1 MRSARHNRNKRNRKR
16 AKRFNSL
23 SQCVGSG
30 LSCNTLFDGLNLLDG
45 RTFFYSEEVKVNVS
59 LFNRNNLLFKEYCG
73 STFSLVDNYEG
84 AIHYLSDGQVA
95 FIKVPRKICLRS
107 VQKFGPADAE
117 VLAQSMLGRKR
128 TERGAA
134 MSHTFDNGHM
144 VQRGAVGIRLSPQ
157 FRSNEV
163 LQKRFNHMLKRIDR
177 ACEGFFPRQLISKF
191 CHLRDKL
198 CPFPTL
204 MKKGFSCSVS
214 VAVDH
219 ISAVHVDKDF
229 FFSYL
234 TARSKFQEYID
245 WNSSFYAPAAYH
257 FIFPTIGY
265 SVSIRPGDIL
275 IFNPTI
281 PHCCSHKHGCYIE
294 TPVYLASFYV
304 KTGHVGGNNNSLPL
318 TEEQM
323 KILNNT

>member
-1 MRSARHNRNKRNRKR
+1 MTTSLSTKVGAKFLASSSSLISVKTRSAQRSHNKRNHKR
-16 AKRFNSL
+16 AERFNAL
-23 SQCVGSG
+23 LQCIGRG
-30 LSCNTLFDGLNLLDG
+30 LSCNLFGGVNLLDG
-45 RTFFYSEEVKVNVS
+45 RTVFYSEEVKLNVS
-59 LFNRNNLLFKEYCG
+59 LLDRNNLLFKEYCG

-177 ACEGFFPRQLISKF
+177 ACEGFFP
-191 CHLRDKL
+191 
-198 CPFPTL
+198 
-204 MKKGFSCSVS
+204 
-214 VAVDH
+214 
-219 ISAVHVDKDF
+219 
-229 FFSYL
+229 
-234 TARSKFQEYID
+234 
-245 WNSSFYAPAAYH
+245 
-257 FIFPTIGY
+257 
-265 SVSIRPGDIL
+265 
-275 IFNPTI
+275 
-281 PHCCSHKHGCYIE
+281 
-294 TPVYLASFYV
+294 
-304 KTGHVGGNNNSLPL
+304 GH
-318 TEEQM
+318 
-323 KILNNT
+323 